1 MAATV
6 IDRFV
11 STVGFLY
18 NSKGLDKFARAI
30 PKVRAK
36 LDSFASGAARVGT
49 VLTAAAVGALKTFAD
64 YEAKLAEIEGL
75 VGISR
80 DRQLDRW
87 KGEIQEIGAATGKGP
102 GELAKALF
110 FVTSAGLR
118 GETAMS
124 VLRQSAKA
132 SAAGLG
138 EQATIVD
145 LLTSAINA
153 YGKENLNATDATDA
167 LTEAVRL
174 GKLEPATLA
183 TAMGRILPISSAM
196 GVKFKE
202 IAGLL
207 AAMSRTGTTAE
218 EGVTQLSSVMN
229 AFLQPSDEA
238 EKALARVGLS
248 AQDLR
253 DGVARAGL
261 FPVLRTLRTAFG
273 DNNQALAEI
282 FPNIRALR
290 GVFDLLGPGME
301 VNIGIMTEMEDSTG
315 VLDEAFVAVSE
326 TLKFRWSQAVSQFQ
340 FSLTEVGKNLKP
352 LAIDLINFARR
363 VMDWFSGLP
372 EPAQRLVTIVLA
384 AGPALLAMAA
394 AAKAV
399 SFILGA
405 LGSPVGLIVAAI
417 AALAVG
423 AVLLIKHWDKVSAFF
438 GRIIGK
444 IRGFLEGVPDLVLM
458 FIPFIGIP
466 ALIIKHW
473 GIIGAFFAKMW
484 GGGRRRVHR
493 DRQPDQGR
501 RRSHHRDGAAD
512 LWG

>member
-11 STVGFLY
+11 ATVGWLY
-18 NSKGLDKFARAI
+18 DSKGLDKFARGI

-36 LDSFASGAARVGT
+36 LDSFAAGAARVGT
-49 VLTAAAVGALKTFAD
+49 VLTAAAVGAVKTFAD

-80 DRQLDRW
+80 EQLDRW
-87 KGEIQEIGAATGKGP
+87 KGEIQEIGAAAGKGP

-253 DGVARAGL
+253 DGVARSGL
-261 FPVLRTLRTAFG
+261 FPVLRMLT
-273 DNNQALAEI
+273 D
-282 FPNIRALR
+282 
-290 GVFDLLGPGME
+290 GV
-301 VNIGIMTEMEDSTG
+301 
-315 VLDEAFVAVSE
+315 
-326 TLKFRWSQAVSQFQ
+326 R
-340 FSLTEVGKNLKP
+340 
-352 LAIDLINFARR
+352 
-363 VMDWFSGLP
+363 
-372 EPAQRLVTIVLA
+372 
-384 AGPALLAMAA
+384 
-394 AAKAV
+394 
-399 SFILGA
+399 
-405 LGSPVGLIVAAI
+405 
-417 AALAVG
+417 
-423 AVLLIKHWDKVSAFF
+423 
-438 GRIIGK
+438 
-444 IRGFLEGVPDLVLM
+444 
-458 FIPFIGIP
+458 
-466 ALIIKHW
+466 
-473 GIIGAFFAKMW
+473 
-484 GGGRRRVHR
+484 
-493 DRQPDQGR
+493 
-501 RRSHHRDGAAD
+501 
-512 LWG
+512 